1 MTRIE
6 ISLKEYNEL
15 KETIKTLEE
24 KNLNGE
30 KALNEL
36 SRINSELYNELQE
49 IVEGAAFFDRVF
61 KWNKTIQN
69 AKNIIEKYG

>member
-24 KNLNGE
+24 KNLIGE

-49 IVEGAAFFDRVF
+49 IVEGAAIFD
-61 KWNKTIQN
+61 
-69 AKNIIEKYG
+69 